1 MEMIAVVSALSAAA
15 SLGLLGSDM
24 SSIPGRIFPQHSLSN
39 AQTQASCLELGS
51 LLNEIS
57 KFHPGDSVKVLP
69 KWQWCY
75 EAY

>member
-1 MEMIAVVSALSAAA
+1 MIAAVSALSAAA

-24 SSIPGRIFPQHSLSN
+24 SSIPGRIFPQNSLCN
-39 AQTQASCLELGS
+39 AQAQASCLVLGS
-51 LLNEIS
+51 LLCEIS
-57 KFHPGDSVKVLP
+57 KLHAGDNVKVLP

>member
-1 MEMIAVVSALSAAA
+1 MEMIAAVSALSAAA

-24 SSIPGRIFPQHSLSN
+24 SSIPGRIFPQNTLCN
-39 AQTQASCLELGS
+39 AQASCLVLGS
-51 LLNEIS
+51 LLCEIS
-57 KFHPGDSVKVLP
+57 KLHPGDNVKVLP